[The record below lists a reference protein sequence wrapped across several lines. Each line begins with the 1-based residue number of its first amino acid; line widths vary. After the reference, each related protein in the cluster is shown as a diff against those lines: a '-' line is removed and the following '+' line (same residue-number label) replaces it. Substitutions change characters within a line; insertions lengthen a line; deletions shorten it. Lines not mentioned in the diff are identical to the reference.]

1 MKILLRAYTQLNV
14 GDDLFLHILSKRY
27 PNTEFILAQETG
39 CMYDK
44 FLSCHN
50 NISDFSGHSVSYKI
64 MRRMG
69 HTPYIDK
76 KIFSGIDA
84 VVYIGGSIF
93 MENENDRFYENT
105 VIEETKY
112 CEKRKIPYYILSCNF
127 GPYTTSGYAERME
140 SCFKRCD
147 DVCFRD
153 TSSQGLFP
161 SVSRYAPDAVFSID
175 TEKPKVRENVLGIS
189 LISYKNRNYGDGELY
204 MNQTE
209 RLIRE
214 HISCG
219 GEVELF
225 CFCKNEGDCEAADEL
240 VRRFDGAQRCKIS
253 TVSYDGD
260 LQNFVMRF
268 ISCEKIFAA
277 RFHGIM
283 LALIYRIPLMMHI
296 YSEKT
301 SNVLKDMGI
310 FEKTEQN
317 TFRIYDLCGDYVD
330 NVQKIWQKLDKL
342 C

>member
-27 PNTEFILAQETG
+27 PNTEFVLAQETG
-39 CMYDK
+39 GMYGK
-44 FLSCHN
+44 FLSTHD
-50 NISDFSGHSVSYKI
+50 NISDFLGHGVSYRI

-76 KIFSGIDA
+76 KLFSGIDA

-105 VIEETKY
+105 IIAETEY
-112 CEKRKIPYYILSCNF
+112 CAKRKIPYYILSCNF
-127 GPYTTSGYAERME
+127 GPYTTSGYAERLKA
-140 SCFKRCD
+140 CFERCA

-153 TSSQGLFP
+153 TASHRLFSSM
-161 SVSRYAPDAVFSID
+161 SRYAPDAAFSID
-175 TEKPKVRENVLGIS
+175 IEKPKTRSNVLGIS
-189 LISYKNRNYGDGELY
+189 PISYKNRNYGDERSY
-204 MNQTE
+204 MNRTE
-209 RLIRE
+209 RLMRE
-214 HISCG
+214 HLSAG
-219 GEVELF
+219 GAVELF
-225 CFCKNEGDCEAADEL
+225 CFCRNEGDCDAADEL
-240 VRRFDGAQRCKIS
+240 VRRFDGAQRNMIS
-253 TVSYDGD
+253 VVIYDGD
-260 LQNFVMRF
+260 LQNFIMRF
-268 ISCEKIFAA
+268 ISCGKIFAA
-277 RFHGIM
+277 RFHAVM
-283 LALIYRIPLMMHI
+283 LALIYKIPLITHI

-310 FEKTEQN
+310 FEHMEQN